1 MSGSV
6 RDEQM
11 DHLSTQ
17 GQVAIFIP
25 GTLEYH

>member
-6 RDEQM
+6 HDEQM
-11 DHLSTQ
+11 DQLSTQ